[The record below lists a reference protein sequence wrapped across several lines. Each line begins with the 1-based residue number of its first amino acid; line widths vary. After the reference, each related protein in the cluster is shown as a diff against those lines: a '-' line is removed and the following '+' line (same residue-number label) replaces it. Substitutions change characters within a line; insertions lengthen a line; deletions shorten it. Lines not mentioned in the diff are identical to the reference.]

1 MLVSKMKVNDGIE
14 KSENSLSLDIDEAG
28 KTKSD
33 RAQDDSKNSGSSSSS
48 KKEKEKVPVIPA
60 DQRVRR
66 PSQRKKDKRRDSK
79 TKARCKFVDHHEEYM
94 QTRYVLFYA
103 DDIVQQGI

>member
-48 KKEKEKVPVIPA
+48 KKEE
-60 DQRVRR
+60 
-66 PSQRKKDKRRDSK
+66 
-79 TKARCKFVDHHEEYM
+79 
-94 QTRYVLFYA
+94 
-103 DDIVQQGI
+103 